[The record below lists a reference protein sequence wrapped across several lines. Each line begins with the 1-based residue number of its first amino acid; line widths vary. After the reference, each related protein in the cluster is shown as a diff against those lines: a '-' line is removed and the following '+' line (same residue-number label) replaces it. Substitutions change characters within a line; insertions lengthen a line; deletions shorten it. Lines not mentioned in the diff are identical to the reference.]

1 MSMARGLGR
10 RERVARNRHRRCIT
24 YIYCGSVSGTFKLGR
39 KKHLPSLFRSQ
50 LTSSSASRDDREVA
64 PGVRVVETE
73 KQEPAC
79 AGAPVV
85 GPE

>member
-1 MSMARGLGR
+1 MSMVRGLGR
-10 RERVARNRHRRCIT
+10 RERVARNRHRRCVVFT
-24 YIYCGSVSGTFKLGR
+24 SNGSVSGTFKLGR
-39 KKHLPSLFRSQ
+39 KKHLPSLFRSH
-50 LTSSSASRDDREVA
+50 LTSGSTSRDDREVA
-64 PGVRVVETE
+64 PDVRVVETE

>member
-10 RERVARNRHRRCIT
+10 RERVARNRHFR
-24 YIYCGSVSGTFKLGR
+24 GSVHYWNGSESGTYKLGR
-39 KKHLPSLFRSQ
+39 KKSRTLLTRSH

-73 KQEPAC
+73 TQQPAC
-79 AGAPVV
+79 AGAPMV